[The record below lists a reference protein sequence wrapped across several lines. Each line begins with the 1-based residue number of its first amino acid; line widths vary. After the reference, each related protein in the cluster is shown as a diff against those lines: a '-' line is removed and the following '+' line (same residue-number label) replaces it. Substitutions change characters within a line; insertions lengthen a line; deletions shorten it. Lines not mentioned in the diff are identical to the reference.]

1 MNLFIFLELFVIR
14 ASLPTENQIQESQ
27 EAVE

>member
-1 MNLFIFLELFVIR
+1 MGLFIFLKLFVIR
-14 ASLPTENQIQESQ
+14 ASLPAKNQIQESQ